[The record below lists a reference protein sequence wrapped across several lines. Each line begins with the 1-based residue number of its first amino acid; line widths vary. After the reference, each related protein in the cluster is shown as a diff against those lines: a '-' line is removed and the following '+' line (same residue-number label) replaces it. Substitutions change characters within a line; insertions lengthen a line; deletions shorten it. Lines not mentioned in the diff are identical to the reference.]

1 MNVDTSSYF
10 IYPALPGEGAGPQPM
25 LMASPGAHAASAIG
39 PLAVGESSTLLGP
52 ESGLLAARTE
62 EDWDVLLDH
71 TETRRLR
78 PGDWLI
84 RAGEC
89 DRALYVL
96 SDGRLEAH
104 VPGLPPR
111 AIDAPATVGELAF
124 LDGRPRSAGLR
135 ALTHGEAERLS
146 YDAFE
151 ALAARHPRL
160 ARALLLDLGQIVV
173 ARLRAVEAQ
182 VD

>member
-10 IYPALPGEGAGPQPM
+10 IYPTLPGEGAGPEPM
-25 LMASPGAHAASAIG
+25 LIASPAPHAASAGG
-39 PLAVGESSTLLGP
+39 PVDMDESDVLTGP
-52 ESGLLAARTE
+52 ESGLLAARTA

-71 TETRRLR
+71 TETRRLH

-84 RAGEC
+84 RAGEH

-104 VPGLPPR
+104 VSGRPPR

-151 ALAARHPRL
+151 ALSARHPHL
-160 ARALLLDLGQIVV
+160 ARALLLDLGRIVV